1 MEGSPV
7 RASQDDFKVLKFADQ
22 SGEGLA
28 LKEARKSVS
37 RSKSARRP
45 SLVSRSGRVSPRQAR
60 SPSQDQRQ
68 DAPRK
73 PSPKAARPPA
83 LKSKSEVLK
92 VRLRSRSNK
101 RAAPAQVAEE
111 KKGEPWLLKLRLK
124 RETAAARKKAEK
136 GKGEQ
141 KGKGSIKSH

>member
-7 RASQDDFKVLKFADQ
+7 RASQDNVKVLKFADQ
-22 SGEGLA
+22 IGEDLV
-28 LKEARKSVS
+28 LKKARKSVS

-45 SLVSRSGRVSPRQAR
+45 SLVSRKGVSPRQAR

-73 PSPKAARPPA
+73 PSPKAARPPV
-83 LKSKSEVLK
+83 LKSRSEVLK

-101 RAAPAQVAEE
+101 RAAPAQEAEV

-124 RETAAARKKAEK
+124 RKTAAARKKAVK
-136 GKGEQ
+136 GKGKQ
-141 KGKGSIKSH
+141 KGKGSIKSN

>member
-7 RASQDDFKVLKFADQ
+7 RASQDDFKVQEFADQ
-22 SGEGLA
+22 SGEGLV

-37 RSKSARRP
+37 RSESARRP
-45 SLVSRSGRVSPRQAR
+45 SLVSRSGQVSPRQG

-73 PSPKAARPPA
+73 PSPKAARPLA
-83 LKSKSEVLK
+83 LKGKSEVLK

-101 RAAPAQVAEE
+101 RAAPAQVAEV

-136 GKGEQ
+136 DKGKQ
-141 KGKGSIKSH
+141 KGKGSVKSN